1 MAPASLERLVAV
13 LRSGAPILVPT
24 DTVYGI
30 AADPAVPGSVAKVFA
45 LKGRPEHSPL
55 PVLGADLR
63 ALERVARFDD
73 RSLALA
79 SAFWPGPLTMVL
91 RRAESFTFDLGGDA
105 SDTVAVRVPRSQPL
119 RELLTLTGPL
129 AVTSANPSGE
139 VPAGSAEEAS
149 AMFGELLILRGEDAA
164 GEASTVVS
172 LIGAPEILR
181 AGAVSLADIEDRL
194 PNLG

>member
-1 MAPASLERLVAV
+1 MAPASTAELVAA

-30 AADPAVPGSVAKVFA
+30 AADPAVPGAVARVFA

-55 PVLGADLR
+55 PVLGADLH
-63 ALERVARFDD
+63 ALEHVARFDD

-91 RRAESFTFDLGGDA
+91 RRAEGFTFDLGGRETG
-105 SDTVAVRVPRSQPL
+105 TVAVRVPRSEPL
-119 RELLTLTGPL
+119 RELLALTGPL

-139 VPAGSAEEAS
+139 APAGSAEEAS
-149 AMFGELLILRGEDAA
+149 AMFEELLVLEGEDGA

-172 LIGAPEILR
+172 LTGAPEILR
-181 AGAVSLADIEDRL
+181 AGSVSLADIENRL
-194 PNLG
+194 RNLG